1 MKVLLIKDVKGLGKA
16 GDIKEVKDGYGK
28 NFLIARGFAKLAT
41 DSVIKQWEAQQR
53 KKAQEKA
60 AEIDRLKK
68 LKEKIEKIKLTI
80 KHKVGA
86 NGALFGAITNKEIS
100 EYLKKDFDIDIDK
113 KHIEIHPP
121 IKQTGEYEVD
131 IKLGHGIHAKLDL
144 IVEGE

>member
-28 NFLIARGFAKLAT
+28 NFLIAKGFAKLAT
-41 DSVIKQWEAQQR
+41 DAVIKQWQAQQK
-53 KKAQEKA
+53 KKAELKA
-60 AEIDRLKK
+60 AEIEKLKK
-68 LKEKIEKIKLTI
+68 LKEKIESIKLVI

-86 NGALFGAITNKEIS
+86 NGSLFGAITNKEIS
-100 EYLKKDFDIDIDK
+100 EHLKKDFKIEVDK

-131 IKLGHGIHAKLDL
+131 IKLGLKIHAKLDL